1 MQESQNHCTNK
12 CTFLLLVPFCSTFTR
27 HFLQFFVKLIFKDG
41 KERLD
46 LYPDMSRK
54 QKKDV

>member
-1 MQESQNHCTNK
+1 MHFSVAGS
-12 CTFLLLVPFCSTFTR
+12 FLLHFHPTF
-27 HFLQFFVKLIFKDG
+27 FAIFFVKLIFKDG

-54 QKKDV
+54 QKKMCNMILFMFDF